1 MRLPNRLFELLAAL
15 ALVLFAGLPASAQT
29 ELQATLETQNDFPRA
44 LIFRVRVDAPTTLTE
59 ARLYFRPEAS
69 AFWNSVPVDIEPSNT
84 LEAEYEWFTKNQ
96 VLPPNLKLE
105 YYWRFRDADGNTYTT
120 QREWVEY
127 LDIRFDWKRLGDEKV
142 TIMWYDGDDAWGRA
156 MYETARN
163 AIETIEQELGAT
175 LDRPIRIVAYANG
188 NDFRSAF
195 PPQQSWIGGQAF
207 PDMGITVQI
216 IGEGEYD
223 WMQRVIP
230 HEISHLIFHQALQDA
245 LATPPAWFNE
255 GLAMYNEPGDFGE
268 KERTRLREAAQNGEL
283 LPLSRL
289 QGNFGADSR
298 EVNLAYIQSW
308 GMVDFLIRDCGK
320 DGLRRLIAELNNDVT
335 MDEALQRACGY
346 DQATLYE
353 RWLREDLGVEPP
365 SAPAATEPAET
376 TPPPLQSEPPAEPS
390 EPSEQSEPPTGLLSP
405 GALIFIWAV
414 CCLGLLALLLFALAA
429 FLWWRS
435 RKPAHT
441 GGE

>member
-1 MRLPNRLFELLAAL
+1 MRLSKIALILLLGMATLLSVAM
-15 ALVLFAGLPASAQT
+15 PTRAQT
-29 ELQATLETQNDFPRA
+29 ELQAKLETENDFPRA
-44 LIFRVRVDAPTTLTE
+44 LIFRVEVDAPTTLTE

-69 AFWNSVPVDIEPSNT
+69 EFWNSIPVTIEPGT
-84 LEAEYEWFTKNQ
+84 HVEAEYEWFTKNQ

-105 YYWRFRDADGNTYTT
+105 YYWRFRDAEGNTYTT
-120 QREWVEY
+120 QHEWVEY

-142 TIMWYDGDDAWGRA
+142 TIMWYDGDEAWGRA
-156 MYETARN
+156 MYETARQ
-163 AIETIEQELGAT
+163 AIDALEQELGAT
-175 LDRPIRIVAYANG
+175 LDHPIRIVAYANG

-195 PPQQSWIGGQAF
+195 PPQQDWIGGQAF

-216 IGEGEYD
+216 IGAGEND

-230 HEISHLIFHQALQDA
+230 HEISHLVFHQALKDA

-268 KERTRLREAAQNGEL
+268 EERNRLRNAAKNGEL

-289 QGNFGADSR
+289 QGNFGADSH

-320 DGLRRLIAELNNDVT
+320 DGLRRIIAELNNDVT

-365 SAPAATEPAET
+365 ASPAGE
-376 TPPPLQSEPPAEPS
+376 S
-390 EPSEQSEPPTGLLSP
+390 EPSPTSTPNQPPESAPSSEPEPPTGLISP
-405 GALIFIWAV
+405 LLLTFIWGV
-414 CCLGLLALLLFALAA
+414 CCLGVLA
-429 FLWWRS
+429 FLSFTLAIYFWR
-435 RKPAHT
+435 RGRARP
-441 GGE
+441 